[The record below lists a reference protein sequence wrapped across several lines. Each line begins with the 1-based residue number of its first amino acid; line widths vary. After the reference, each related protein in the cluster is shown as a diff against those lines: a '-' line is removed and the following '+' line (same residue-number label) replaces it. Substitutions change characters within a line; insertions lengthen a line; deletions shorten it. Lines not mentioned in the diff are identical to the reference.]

1 MPPEPF
7 SVDPLLAEARR
18 LRSEA
23 ARRIQRVRARL
34 FRRATMRRL
43 FEHDGALTPDAQ
55 IFVGLMADA
64 AELGAIKMADDGRAE
79 TWRAGRQA
87 LVREMMSWFDVSEED
102 LMQLRSDAA
111 KLEENGS

>member
-1 MPPEPF
+1 MPPDGY
-7 SVDPLLAEARR
+7 SDDPVMTAFQRVRAD
-18 LRSEA
+18 A

-34 FRRATMRRL
+34 FRRSVMRRL
-43 FEHDGALTPDAQ
+43 FEHGGTLTPDAQ
-55 IFVGLMADA
+55 AFVGLMADA
-64 AELGAIKMADDGRAE
+64 AQLGAIDMAEDGRAE

-102 LMQLRSDAA
+102 LMQLRRDAA